1 MRRSQVATNQA
12 KPPTVRLRRLAAALR
27 RLRADSGLTRE
38 EVEEQTGVNPG
49 TLYRLESARSRLQK
63 RTLITL
69 LNLYEVNGDLRSD
82 LLELSKNADGQGW
95 LQPYHA
101 ELPEDYAAYISF
113 ESEARAMRNYQ
124 SLYIPGLL
132 QTEDYARAAVHG
144 TAPMIAPD
152 EVENRVRARLERQ
165 ERLIGDSPVEL
176 WAIVDEAALR
186 RQVGGPMVVRAQ
198 LTRLLDSAAQ
208 SNITVQAIPYD
219 VGAHPGMPGS
229 FVYLEFAD
237 PADPDL
243 VYVDTQAGDL
253 FLESDDDLRLY
264 ASMFDHLRAV
274 ALNLSQTKKLITTVM
289 DSLKELGMDNLTWFT
304 SSYSSAN
311 GECVE
316 CARTPDGDMAVRD
329 SKDLAV
335 PALAFPGEA
344 WRAFLAHARQAT
356 PLRH

>member
-1 MRRSQVATNQA
+1 
-12 KPPTVRLRRLAAALR
+12 LAAALR

-49 TLYRLESARSRLQK
+49 TLYRLESARSRPQK
-63 RTLITL
+63 RTLIAL
-69 LNLYEVNGDLRSD
+69 LNLYDASQDLRAN

-144 TAPMIAPD
+144 TAPTITST
-152 EVENRVRARLERQ
+152 EVDNRVRARMERQ
-165 ERLIGDSPVEL
+165 ERLIGESPAEL
-176 WAIVDEAALR
+176 WSIVDEAALH
-186 RQVGGPMVVRAQ
+186 RQVGGPKVMRAQ
-198 LTRLLDSAAQ
+198 LAHLLDSTKRP
-208 SNITVQAIPYD
+208 NVTVQAIPYD

-237 PADPDL
+237 LADPDL
-243 VYVDTQAGDL
+243 VYIDTQAGDL

-274 ALNLSQTKKLITTVM
+274 ALNLSQTKKLITAVL
-289 DSLKELGMDNLTWFT
+289 DSLKELKMDNLTWFK

-311 GECVE
+311 GECIE
-316 CARTPDGDMAVRD
+316 CARTQDGDMAVRD
-329 SKDLAV
+329 SKH
-335 PALAFPGEA
+335 PAT
-344 WRAFLAHARQAT
+344 T
-356 PLRH
+356 PLSFPRETWHEFLVSVHMN

>member
-1 MRRSQVATNQA
+1 MLRSQVATNQA

-49 TLYRLESARSRLQK
+49 TLYRLESARSRPQK
-63 RTLITL
+63 RTLIAL
-69 LNLYEVNGDLRSD
+69 LNLYEVTGDLRAD
-82 LLELSKNADGQGW
+82 LLDLSKNADGQGW

-101 ELPEDYAAYISF
+101 DLPEDYAAYISF

-124 SLYIPGLL
+124 SLYVPGLV

-144 TAPMIAPD
+144 TAPTITSE
-152 EVENRVRARLERQ
+152 EVENRVRARMERQ
-165 ERLIGDSPVEL
+165 GRLTGESPVEL
-176 WAIVDEAALR
+176 WAIVDEAALH
-186 RQVGGPMVVRAQ
+186 RQVGGPKVMRPQ
-198 LTRLLDSAAQ
+198 LAHLLDAAKQ
-208 SNITVQAIPYD
+208 PNITIQAIPYD

-229 FVYLEFAD
+229 FVYMEFAD

-243 VYVDTQAGDL
+243 VYIDTQAGDL
-253 FLESDDDLRLY
+253 FLEADEDLRLY

-289 DSLKELGMDNLTWFT
+289 DSLKELEMDNLTWFK

-316 CARTPDGDMAVRD
+316 CARTPDGAMAVRD
-329 SKDLAV
+329 SKHPAT
-335 PALAFPGEA
+335 PALSFPCGT
-344 WRAFLAHARQAT
+344 WQAFLAISKRSVV
-356 PLRH
+356 L